1 MGSWVANTGANKAWQ
16 VEAEI
21 RVASTTRAL
30 PRLPRAGLCG
40 SAECSLAF
48 CDECLAAHF
57 QCSVEA
63 TRFSV
68 LPLRCPAPGCRRRVP
83 LEVTG
88 GAWHLL
94 R

>member
-1 MGSWVANTGANKAWQ
+1 MGCYEISLGDTIGIGNPGQISSLVRAVGAK
-16 VEAEI
+16 VP
-21 RVASTTRAL
+21 L
-30 PRLPRAGLCG
+30 
-40 SAECSLAF
+40 
-48 CDECLAAHF
+48 ECLAAHF